1 MYKLNT
7 ECHALAIMYDNGQPG
22 EEEVCVKG
30 ADESTKP
37 SSSTVEPNL
46 LHQQRM
52 SKAEK
57 SIINE
62 YKGVFKKCSGK
73 Y

>member
-22 EEEVCVKG
+22 EEEVCVKR

-37 SSSTVEPNL
+37 SSSTVE
-46 LHQQRM
+46 HQQRM

-57 SIINE
+57 SIINK
-62 YKGVFKKCSGK
+62 YIGIFKKCSGK